1 MGNGTAGSG
10 ETELQESN
18 FRVRYIF
25 YFAGLLLIFLAV
37 LSYSPADGA
46 SITGGIDAPPK
57 NWIGNLG
64 AFLAY
69 WLFNLFGLTTYVLL
83 FLTLLR
89 AVRAFLPGA
98 GRPLLFFTGELM
110 LLFGLMLLFALS
122 PYPFVYV
129 TDHLGIGRAG
139 VPELALSGG
148 AIGQVLAAPP
158 VEEFALQEGVLRK
171 LIGAVGT
178 MIFGWTLVTGGLI
191 VIYFSDWHAL
201 FRNHIFNFPAVQSHT
216 PASANRE
223 PEELPATPASAAA
236 AIPAAPAVQTP
247 PAPAPAPAPA
257 PSTVPGGLFGS
268 ARAALAALRERH
280 QTGGASVGTPEVMPQ
295 PVAAETPPPPATPEP
310 PAPATPALQNAPA
323 APAAPAAAA
332 PMRNV
337 EVNAKVIEQGEKL
350 TAKSTPKYTLPPIT
364 MLSKGTDAV
373 GEAPEA
379 IERATLLLQRTLD
392 SFKIPGQVVGHISG
406 PRITRYEI
414 SLAEGVNVKK
424 VEQIS
429 SNIAMNLS
437 APSIRVLAPIPG
449 RNVVGVE
456 VPNTRSEAVYMR
468 AVMETDAWNGKAAI
482 PIVLG
487 KDVASKPVVLDLA
500 KAPHLLIAGSTGSGK
515 SVCMNT
521 LIMSLL
527 FKFNPDDLRLIMVD
541 PKIVEFEDYKKLPH
555 LITPVINDAKK
566 VPIALRWAVT
576 EMENRYKILARA
588 GVKKLAEFNALSH
601 NGEPIL
607 DSDGNVICDNSG
619 EPLCKMPILI
629 VIIDELAELR
639 MQDSWKDS
647 ETYIARIAQLGRAS
661 GVHIVVAT
669 QRPSTNIITGV
680 IKANLPTRIAFR
692 VMQLVDSRVILDVP
706 GAENLLGMGDMLY
719 LAPGGM
725 NIERVQGALVDDKD
739 IKAIVKFVSEQ
750 RPQNFNAQVVAE
762 EEAQDEEID
771 ENMVDDY
778 DEEDAADIAP
788 LIRKYLR
795 PGDDD
800 NVRRALEVVLL
811 DRKAS
816 TSYLQRRL
824 KIGYNRAAEIIDLFE
839 ERGIVGPPSGSGN
852 KREILVFD
860 EAEFA
865 G

>member
-1 MGNGTAGSG
+1 MSNGAAGSVG
-10 ETELQESN
+10 MEERESG
-18 FRVRYIF
+18 FRVRYVF

-46 SITGGIDAPPK
+46 SITGGIDAPPR

-83 FLTLLR
+83 GLTLLR
-89 AVRAFLPGA
+89 VIRTLLPGK
-98 GRPLLFFTGELM
+98 GRPFLFLTGELM

-122 PYPFVYV
+122 PYPFVTL
-129 TDHLGIGRAG
+129 TDHLGIGRTG

-148 AIGQVLAAPP
+148 AVGQVLAAPP
-158 VEEFALQEGVLRK
+158 VEAFALPEGVLRK

-178 MIFGWTLVTGGLI
+178 MIFGWALVTGGLI
-191 VIYFSDWHAL
+191 VIYFSDWHVL
-201 FRNHIFNFPAVQSHT
+201 FRNHVFNIPRGEET
-216 PASANRE
+216 PR
-223 PEELPATPASAAA
+223 
-236 AIPAAPAVQTP
+236 AIPAPATQGETL
-247 PAPAPAPAPA
+247 PAPAPAPATPA
-257 PSTVPGGLFGS
+257 PAPAPAAIPGGLFGS
-268 ARAALAALRERH
+268 ARAALNALRERH
-280 QTGGASVGTPEVMPQ
+280 LQGGAPVGVPEELPQ
-295 PVAAETPPPPATPEP
+295 PSETPADSREPAIE
-310 PAPATPALQNAPA
+310 PA
-323 APAAPAAAA
+323 APAVPVSPVSPVPPAAPVTPAA

-424 VEQIS
+424 VEQIA

-468 AVMETDAWNGKAAI
+468 AVMETEAWNGKAAI

-588 GVKKLAEFNALSH
+588 GVKKLAEFNALSR
-601 NGEPIL
+601 NGEPIV
-607 DSDGNVICDNSG
+607 DSDGNVICDNNG

-750 RPQNFNAQVVAE
+750 RPQNFNAQVIAE

-771 ENMVDDY
+771 ENMIDDY

-788 LIRKYLR
+788 LIRKYLH
-795 PGDDD
+795 PGDDE
-800 NVRRALEVVLL
+800 NIRRALEVVLL

>member
-1 MGNGTAGSG
+1 M
-10 ETELQESN
+10 
-18 FRVRYIF
+18 
-25 YFAGLLLIFLAV
+25 
-37 LSYSPADGA
+37 
-46 SITGGIDAPPK
+46 
-57 NWIGNLG
+57 
-64 AFLAY
+64 
-69 WLFNLFGLTTYVLL
+69 
-83 FLTLLR
+83 
-89 AVRAFLPGA
+89 
-98 GRPLLFFTGELM
+98 
-110 LLFGLMLLFALS
+110 
-122 PYPFVYV
+122 
-129 TDHLGIGRAG
+129 
-139 VPELALSGG
+139 
-148 AIGQVLAAPP
+148 
-158 VEEFALQEGVLRK
+158 
-171 LIGAVGT
+171 
-178 MIFGWTLVTGGLI
+178 
-191 VIYFSDWHAL
+191 
-201 FRNHIFNFPAVQSHT
+201 
-216 PASANRE
+216 
-223 PEELPATPASAAA
+223 
-236 AIPAAPAVQTP
+236 
-247 PAPAPAPAPA
+247 
-257 PSTVPGGLFGS
+257 
-268 ARAALAALRERH
+268 
-280 QTGGASVGTPEVMPQ
+280 
-295 PVAAETPPPPATPEP
+295 
-310 PAPATPALQNAPA
+310 
-323 APAAPAAAA
+323 
-332 PMRNV
+332 
-337 EVNAKVIEQGEKL
+337 
-350 TAKSTPKYTLPPIT
+350 
-364 MLSKGTDAV
+364 
-373 GEAPEA
+373 
-379 IERATLLLQRTLD
+379 
-392 SFKIPGQVVGHISG
+392 
-406 PRITRYEI
+406 
-414 SLAEGVNVKK
+414 
-424 VEQIS
+424 
-429 SNIAMNLS
+429 
-437 APSIRVLAPIPG
+437 
-449 RNVVGVE
+449 
-456 VPNTRSEAVYMR
+456 
-468 AVMETDAWNGKAAI
+468 
-482 PIVLG
+482 
-487 KDVASKPVVLDLA
+487 
-500 KAPHLLIAGSTGSGK
+500 
-515 SVCMNT
+515 
-521 LIMSLL
+521 
-527 FKFNPDDLRLIMVD
+527 
-541 PKIVEFEDYKKLPH
+541 
-555 LITPVINDAKK
+555 INDAKK

>member
-1 MGNGTAGSG
+1 M
-10 ETELQESN
+10 
-18 FRVRYIF
+18 
-25 YFAGLLLIFLAV
+25 
-37 LSYSPADGA
+37 
-46 SITGGIDAPPK
+46 
-57 NWIGNLG
+57 
-64 AFLAY
+64 
-69 WLFNLFGLTTYVLL
+69 
-83 FLTLLR
+83 
-89 AVRAFLPGA
+89 
-98 GRPLLFFTGELM
+98 
-110 LLFGLMLLFALS
+110 
-122 PYPFVYV
+122 
-129 TDHLGIGRAG
+129 H
-139 VPELALSGG
+139 
-148 AIGQVLAAPP
+148 
-158 VEEFALQEGVLRK
+158 
-171 LIGAVGT
+171 
-178 MIFGWTLVTGGLI
+178 
-191 VIYFSDWHAL
+191 
-201 FRNHIFNFPAVQSHT
+201 HT
-216 PASANRE
+216 VKII
-223 PEELPATPASAAA
+223 AAA
-236 AIPAAPAVQTP
+236 AVCAA
-247 PAPAPAPAPA
+247 
-257 PSTVPGGLFGS
+257 
-268 ARAALAALRERH
+268 AAGAAMAM
-280 QTGGASVGTPEVMPQ
+280 GGASGANVTYAVQGHIGEVVWNPYKIAPLTAVIRNGGYVLTDITVRIVPKEGGQ
-295 PVAAETPPPPATPEP
+295 EIKYKVSDAQARTHGGIPVFG
-310 PAPATPALQNAPA
+310 LYGGY
-323 APAAPAAAA
+323 
-332 PMRNV
+332 RNTV
-337 EVNAKVIEQGEKL
+337 EVSYTKTAFGKSEKVSESYKIYAQP
-350 TAKSTPKYTLPPIT
+350 AS
-364 MLSKGTDAV
+364 
-373 GEAPEA
+373 
-379 IERATLLLQRTLD
+379 LQQAGYAGVRD
-392 SFKIPGQVVGHISG
+392 SFFK
-406 PRITRYEI
+406 
-414 SLAEGVNVKK
+414 VNVKK